1 MLDVLLFFCS
11 LQASRGGR
19 AKKSSVEVI
28 ARIILS
34 FAARELK
41 IKKNAQAKNLAD
53 SLSCCLALDASS
65 PKQRGAI

>member
-1 MLDVLLFFCS
+1 MCCSFFALFK
-11 LQASRGGR
+11 LQEEGAR
-19 AKKSSVEVI
+19 KKSSVEVI